1 MKQPSKE
8 PEKLPLKQLGKFI
21 LSNIS
26 SALDSVTQDEMDWC
40 IDHILGAKKVFLYGV
55 GRSGLVGKAFAMR
68 LVQMGLQAF
77 FIGETVSPVVTKED
91 LAIIISNTGETTSAI
106 QTANILRRV
115 GAEVIV
121 ISGDRTSNLARAGNM
136 IIHIDVPSS
145 SKRKL
150 YAPLGTLFE
159 DASLI
164 FFDLM
169 VPLLMVRLK
178 ETEESLRRRHAI
190 WV

>member
-1 MKQPSKE
+1 MKKPSKE
-8 PEKLPLKQLGKFI
+8 QEKVLLKQLEKFI
-21 LSNIS
+21 LGNIS
-26 SALDSVTQDEMDWC
+26 SALDSVTQEEMDWC
-40 IDHILGAKKVFLYGV
+40 IDHILSAKKVFLYGV

-91 LAIIISNTGETTSAI
+91 LAIIISNTGETISAI

-121 ISGDRTSNLARAGNM
+121 VSGDRTSNLARAGNM
-136 IIHIDVPSS
+136 VIHIDVPSTN
-145 SKRKL
+145 KRKH

-164 FFDLM
+164 FFDLI
-169 VPLLMVRLK
+169 VPLLMARLN

>member
-1 MKQPSKE
+1 MKRSKE
-8 PEKLPLKQLGKFI
+8 GEKPFPGAIERFLLN
-21 LSNIS
+21 SIS
-26 SALDSVTQDEMDWC
+26 SALSKITPEEIEWC
-40 IDHILGAKKVFLYGV
+40 VEHILRAKKVFLYGV
-55 GRSGLVGKAFAMR
+55 GRSGLMGKAFAMR

-91 LAIIISNTGETTSAI
+91 IAIMISNTGETISTI

-121 ISGDRTSNLARAGNM
+121 VTGDKGSNLARAGNLV
-136 IIHIDVPSS
+136 IHIDVPSS
-145 SKRKL
+145 GKRRD

-164 FFDLM
+164 FFDTLVPYLM
-169 VPLLMVRLK
+169 ERLN
-178 ETEESLRRRHAI
+178 ETEDSLRRRHAI